1 MKTTIIIP
9 NYNGLSFMEP
19 CFEALEAQTMKDFKI
34 LVVDNGSTD
43 GSVEWL
49 KEREIPSIFL
59 PENTGFSGAVNVG
72 IRAADTPYVILLNN
86 DTKVAP
92 HYVEALERAMDRS
105 EKIFSVSSKMIQMYH
120 PDRLDDAGDMYSLLG
135 WAYQR
140 GVGRDLTHYRRS
152 SRVFSACAGAAIYRR
167 EVFEEIGYFDEM
179 HFAYLEDID
188 VGYRARI
195 AGYDNIYCPA
205 ALVWH
210 VGSGTSGSKYNSFKV
225 KLAARNNVYLNYKN
239 MPCLQLI
246 INAIPIA
253 AGIFVKYSFFRKL
266 GFGKDYLEGLKEGIR
281 TAKKCKKVAYRPERL
296 KNYLAIE
303 LELLAGTF
311 LYVYEFAV
319 RQIEKKQ
326 HLINREEKVRVVT
339 GRVCVDS
346 NLEFARCVNGHGLA
360 DATRR
365 KAAYQTMSER
375 QQASER

>member
-1 MKTTIIIP
+1 MKATIIIP
-9 NYNGLSFMEP
+9 NINGKGWLKDSIESVY
-19 CFEALEAQTMKDFKI
+19 AQTEQDFELI
-34 LVVDNGSTD
+34 VVDNGSTD

-49 KEREIPSIFL
+49 KEHGLPSLFL
-59 PENTGFSGAVNVG
+59 ETNTGFSGAVNVG
-72 IRAADTPYVILLNN
+72 IKAAKTPYVILLNN
-86 DTKVAP
+86 DTEAEP
-92 HYVEALERAMDRS
+92 EYVGELLKAIES
-105 EKIFSVSSKMIQMYH
+105 SPKIFSVSPKMIQLYH
-120 PDRLDDAGDMYSLLG
+120 KELMDDGGDMYSIMG

-140 GVGRDLTHYRRS
+140 GVGQEIERYDRPCHI
-152 SRVFSACAGAAIYRR
+152 FSACAGAAIYRR

-319 RQIEKKQ
+319 RQIEKK
-326 HLINREEKVRVVT
+326 
-339 GRVCVDS
+339 
-346 NLEFARCVNGHGLA
+346 
-360 DATRR
+360 
-365 KAAYQTMSER
+365 AASDK
-375 QQASER
+375 S